1 MSSFLLNP
9 YDATLNLADK
19 DDRKIFQEGCKG
31 LKDKEIFDGKKLNY
45 GNFVKLI
52 EPGLTSTRTMTALE
66 ISTAWDS
73 NGSSTEAKRIP
84 DANGIIDIFKSN
96 KATPEE
102 IKHHCGLVWAKTDFG
117 ADTPQ
122 YFKVFA
128 TAPTDTSELQAFRN
142 AQQLKHVMMG
152 NKIWESL
159 SSPFKIDISGSK
171 AEYQRCQENDGPL
184 LWDFIR
190 RRVNPTTT
198 VGASKLKDDIE
209 GTKVSAFDN
218 DIVQYNT
225 WFDDTREL
233 IIKEEG
239 DGYNEYLRSM
249 FRAYLSCDDKEFA
262 DTIKDERRKW
272 TQGKL
277 GTSYTYRELMDLGRL
292 TYNNLLDEGSWN
304 SKASAK
310 KSDEKN
316 YLALAT
322 ELMTKMKSYAD
333 RDGGPN
339 GGVRNERQ
347 GDGERPT
354 YLPWRFEN
362 KDNKPTKVVR
372 GSTMNWCKNDCH
384 EKPMWCGR
392 KNCLN
397 RADYSAAWQ
406 KKKDSKDSNSGND
419 TSSSEF
425 RIALAAMT
433 SPEDFEA
440 LQAQFASLKE

>member
-19 DDRKIFQEGCKG
+19 DDRKLFQEGCKG
-31 LKDKEIFDGKKLNY
+31 LKDKDIFDGKKPNY

-52 EPGLTSTRTMTALE
+52 EPGLTSTRTMPALE

-73 NGSSTEAKRIP
+73 NSSSTEAKRIP

-96 KATPEE
+96 KATTEE
-102 IKHHCGLVWAKTDFG
+102 IQHHCNLVWATTVFG

-122 YFKVFA
+122 YFKVFD
-128 TAPTDTSELQAFRN
+128 TAPTNTSELQALRN
-142 AQQLKHVMMG
+142 EQQLKHVMMG

-159 SSPFKIDISGSK
+159 SSNFKIEISGSK
-171 AEYQRCQENDGPL
+171 AEFQRCNEIVGPL

-190 RRVNPTTT
+190 RRINPTTT

-218 DIVQYNT
+218 DIVKYNT

-277 GTSYTYRELMDLGRL
+277 GTSYTYRDLMDLGRL

-304 SKASAK
+304 SNGSAK

-322 ELMTKMKSYAD
+322 EIMTKLKSYSD
-333 RDGGPN
+333 RDSGSN
-339 GGVRNERQ
+339 GGAKYVKQ
-347 GDGERPT
+347 GEGEKPT
-354 YLPWRFEN
+354 YPPWRYEN

-372 GSTMNWCKNDCH
+372 GSTMNWCENDCH

-392 KNCLN
+392 PNCLS
-397 RADYSAAWQ
+397 RSDYTAAWQ
-406 KKKDSKDSNSGND
+406 KKKNAKDSDSGTAN
-419 TSSSEF
+419 SSSEF
-425 RIALAAMT
+425 RIALAAIT

-440 LQAQFASLKE
+440 LQEQFASLKE